1 MSEAKK
7 NSCKWNIYFCEIGGM
22 IKLEDAN
29 DFSTIEI
36 DKIFDQLANELK
48 LKSSVSENENSNIKD
63 KQR

>member
-1 MSEAKK
+1 
-7 NSCKWNIYFCEIGGM
+7 M

>member
-1 MSEAKK
+1 
-7 NSCKWNIYFCEIGGM
+7 M

-48 LKSSVSENENSNIKD
+48 LKSSVNENENSEIK
-63 KQR
+63 KSKGR

>member
-1 MSEAKK
+1 
-7 NSCKWNIYFCEIGGM
+7 M

-48 LKSSVSENENSNIKD
+48 LKSSVNENENSEIKNS
-63 KQR
+63 KGR

>member
-1 MSEAKK
+1 M
-7 NSCKWNIYFCEIGGM
+7 EISRDNRSFIVRGGM

-48 LKSSVSENENSNIKD
+48 LKSSVNENENSEIKNS
-63 KQR
+63 KGR

>member
-1 MSEAKK
+1 
-7 NSCKWNIYFCEIGGM
+7 M

-48 LKSSVSENENSNIKD
+48 LKSSVNENENSEIKNS
-63 KQR
+63 KGRWCQMWTKKNKLHIMQ

>member
-1 MSEAKK
+1 
-7 NSCKWNIYFCEIGGM
+7 M

-48 LKSSVSENENSNIKD
+48 LKNSVSENENSNSKD
-63 KQR
+63 N

>member
-7 NSCKWNIYFCEIGGM
+7 NSCKWKLHFYKIGGLR
-22 IKLEDAN
+22 KLEDAN

-48 LKSSVSENENSNIKD
+48 LKSSVSEDENSNSKD
-63 KQR
+63 K